1 MKAVSKA
8 RNGLVSPALC
18 VALAT
23 TASIS
28 WAATPPV
35 SDDPQAAGS
44 LVLPSSTIEG
54 VSDASSDSETFSG
67 APPQVGKSNLPLA
80 ETPRSVKVVSRAVM
94 DSQQSQSLADVLGNV
109 PGVTAGQYGRRGWD
123 DLIIRGQVASDSL
136 FLDGLRTSASNRVA
150 EQIFG
155 LEQVEVLK
163 GPASM
168 EYGLVMPG
176 GVVNMVSKRP
186 KADPFAT
193 VGLSYGT
200 DDFRQGTFD
209 VGTPLSENGKAALR
223 VNGLLSD
230 SNDATNHVGFRNNY
244 LAPSLS
250 LDLGPDTD
258 LTLLA
263 SHQDRQYTRQQGLP
277 LSGSI
282 NANPN
287 GDIPRHR
294 FTGEPGQDPYHG
306 VANRVGYSLTHRFGN
321 DWTFNQNLRWQTF
334 RLDGQL
340 ISSGNMGADNRTLAR
355 SAQQQHFD
363 GDTLSLDNNLQHL
376 FDTPYGSH
384 DLTVG
389 VDYLRS
395 RESTRHYA
403 CRVAA
408 LDVYQPVYGASINC
422 PDTPREW
429 QDSTVRMIGA
439 YVRDNYR
446 ITDRWL
452 VTAGLRHDISDTYG
466 TDKLTGAR
474 NASPAD
480 KTTGAV
486 AVMYELLPNVR
497 PYLSYATSFYPNTG
511 MDFDGNTFKP
521 EEGEQWEAGVKFD
534 LVPGRTLLSMALFD
548 LRRQNVLQQDPRNN
562 GSQIAIGEQRSQGAE
577 IDLTADISDRL
588 SVNAGYAYTWATV
601 TDDGGQTAA
610 TAISV
615 GDRLNNVPRHTANV
629 FARYRFNGS
638 PRGWEVNGGLN
649 AMSERYTSG
658 YYLPGYAVANVG
670 VAYGAEHWRA
680 ALNVNNLFDRQYYAG
695 GLRQAVA
702 LGNDRTAIMSVSYS
716 Y

>member
-8 RNGLVSPALC
+8 RNGFVSPVIC
-18 VALAT
+18 MALAT
-23 TASIS
+23 TAGFT
-28 WAATPPV
+28 WADTSPGITTG
-35 SDDPQAAGS
+35 QGQGS
-44 LVLPSSTIEG
+44 LVLPSSTVEG
-54 VSDASSDSETFSG
+54 LSESVAADGFSG
-67 APPQVGKSNLPLA
+67 APAQVGKSALPVA
-80 ETPRSVKVVSRAVM
+80 ETPRSISVVSRAVM
-94 DSQQSQSLADVLGNV
+94 DSQQVRSLADALNNV

-150 EQIFG
+150 EQVFG

-168 EYGLVMPG
+168 EYGLVLPG

-193 VGLSYGT
+193 LGVSYGS

-209 VGTPLSENGKAALR
+209 VGTPLSDNGKAAIR

-230 SNDATNHVGFRNNY
+230 SNDATDHVGFRNNY
-244 LAPSLS
+244 IAPSLS

-287 GDIPRHR
+287 GDLPRHR
-294 FTGEPGQDPYHG
+294 FTGEPDQSPYHG
-306 VANRVGYSLTHRFGN
+306 VSNRVGYSLTHRFAD

-340 ISSGNMGADNRTLAR
+340 VSNGNMAADNRTLSR
-355 SAQQQHFD
+355 TAQQQHFD

-384 DLTVG
+384 DVTVG

-395 RESTRHYA
+395 RESTKHYA
-403 CRVAA
+403 CRIAA
-408 LDVYQPVYGASINC
+408 LDVYRPVYGASINC
-422 PDTPREW
+422 PANPREW
-429 QDSTVRMIGA
+429 QDTTVRMIGT

-446 ITDRWL
+446 INDRWL
-452 VTAGLRHDISDTYG
+452 VTAGLRHDTTDTYG
-466 TDKLTGAR
+466 SNNLNGSR
-474 NASPAD
+474 NANPAD
-480 KTTGAV
+480 KTTGAA
-486 AVMYELLPNVR
+486 AVMYELFPNVR

-511 MDFDGNTFKP
+511 IDFGGNTFKP

-534 LVPGRTLLSMALFD
+534 LVPGRTLLTVATFD
-548 LRRQNVLQQDPRNN
+548 LRRQNVLQEDPVNV
-562 GSQIAIGEQRSQGAE
+562 GSQIAIGEQRSRGAE
-577 IDLTADISDRL
+577 INLTSDVSDRL
-588 SVNAGYAYTWATV
+588 SVNAGYAYTWATI
-601 TDDGGQTAA
+601 TDDGGQAA
-610 TAISV
+610 TSV

-629 FARYRFNGS
+629 FARYRFNGN
-638 PRGWEVNGGLN
+638 PLGWEVNGGIN
-649 AMSERYTSG
+649 AVSERYTSG

-680 ALNVNNLFDRQYYAG
+680 ALNINNLFDRQYYAG

-702 LGNDRTAIMSVSYS
+702 LGNDRTALMSVSYS